1 MNMSVARVESLT
13 TDELTELDVFLLAG
27 GEDLDRLMIDEAHGF
42 LTALVVTGCPV
53 NADEVIGELLGPD
66 PFADEFEERR
76 IKNLVERMQAD
87 IEVSLNG
94 RQRFEPLVIEEVGE
108 AGEIE
113 ESYEGWCFGFMLGV
127 THCEERWSEL
137 PKHEEEL
144 LTPIA
149 TLSLLHAEEEVEMDV
164 DEYLGWVEMIPG
176 SVAGLKR
183 YFEAK
188 GS

>member
-1 MNMSVARVESLT
+1 MNMSALRVEPLT

-53 NADEVIGELLGPD
+53 DLDEVVNELMGPD
-66 PFADEFEERR
+66 PFADEFEEQR
-76 IKNLVERMQAD
+76 IKGLIERMQAD
-87 IEVSLNG
+87 IEMSLKS
-94 RQRFEPLVIEEVGE
+94 RKRFEPLVIEEVGE

-127 THCEERWSEL
+127 AHCDEQWGQL

-149 TLSLLHAEEEVEMDV
+149 TLSLLHAEEEVEMDI

-176 SVAGLKR
+176 SVAGLRR

-188 GS
+188 AR